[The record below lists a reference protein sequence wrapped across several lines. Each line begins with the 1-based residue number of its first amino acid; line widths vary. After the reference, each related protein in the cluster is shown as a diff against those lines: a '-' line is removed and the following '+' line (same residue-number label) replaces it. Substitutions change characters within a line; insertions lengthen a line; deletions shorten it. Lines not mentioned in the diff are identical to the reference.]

1 MRIHPSFYYLSSI
14 LVIIF
19 ILSLTAFLIPDR
31 KSSLSLDLFTKQNQN
46 SERGERG
53 IGLEKEED
61 EKDFHLTYRWRNLK
75 NQHNVVSFKISK
87 TELKTAEDEFG
98 YYPQD
103 LELFLSE
110 KREKMKTEMIEFLKK
125 FTQEKID
132 QSKYS
137 EYISIREIDSGSFTL
152 HISVPP
158 PMYKE
163 VKAEFDQIT
172 GELAK
177 EQTKYFKKIEDDQRK
192 HQEIYLN
199 QRGLRFIGDKIGVDY
214 GMIVARN
221 RPRLAHVVEKMLEI
235 SRSTTLHEILD
246 QMLSFI
252 QEIKYGLPPL
262 SELNKL
268 ILEFWVPPRVLVN
281 NMGDCDSKGV
291 AFAALWTNFKKYP
304 LLLIKIPNHMFLGL
318 AIPSFQ
324 EGGITI
330 NGLKY
335 TLFEITGPEKTPP
348 GMISAYSRMHL
359 EGGNYIY
366 ELIR

>member
-1 MRIHPSFYYLSSI
+1 MLAVY
-14 LVIIF
+14 
-19 ILSLTAFLIPDR
+19 LIPSAADLTSFELLLSQQQKDDQR
-31 KSSLSLDLFTKQNQN
+31 DSGISLK
-46 SERGERG
+46 
-53 IGLEKEED
+53 KEED
-61 EKDFHLTYRWRNLK
+61 EWDYHLTYRWKNFK
-75 NQHNVVSFKISK
+75 NQPNVLFFKISK
-87 TELKTAEDEFG
+87 AELKTAEDEFG
-98 YYPQD
+98 YFPQE

-110 KREKMKTEMIEFLKK
+110 KREKMKIEMINYLKE
-125 FTQEKID
+125 FTQNRIKR
-132 QSKYS
+132 SKYL

-158 PMYKE
+158 PLYEE

-172 GELAK
+172 RELAK
-177 EQTKYFKKIEDDQRK
+177 EQTKYFEKIEADQREQ
-192 HQEIYLN
+192 QEIYLN
-199 QRGLRFIGDKIGVDY
+199 ERGLRYIGDKIGVDY
-214 GMIVARN
+214 AMIVERN
-221 RPRLAHVVEKMLEI
+221 KSRVAHVLDKMLSI
-235 SRSTTLHEILD
+235 SRSRSLHDILG

-252 QEIKYGLPPL
+252 QMIKYGLPPL

-268 ILEFWVPPRVLVN
+268 ILEFWVPPKVLVN

-304 LLLIKIPNHMFLGL
+304 ILLIKIPNHMFIGL

-324 EGGITI
+324 EGGVTI

-335 TLFEITGPEKTPP
+335 TLCEVTGPKKTPP
-348 GMISAYSRMHL
+348 GIISAYSRMHL

>member
-1 MRIHPSFYYLSSI
+1 M
-14 LVIIF
+14 IF
-19 ILSLTAFLIPDR
+19 ILSLTAFLIPSR
-31 KSSLSLDLFTKQNQN
+31 TSSLSPELLTRQNQN
-46 SERGERG
+46 SERVEGRV
-53 IGLEKEED
+53 GLEKEED
-61 EKDFHLTYRWRNLK
+61 EKDFHLTYRWRNFK
-75 NQHNVVSFKISK
+75 DQRNAISFKISK
-87 TELKTAEDEFG
+87 ADLKAAEDEFG

-103 LELFLSE
+103 MELFLSE
-110 KREKMKTEMIEFLKK
+110 KREKMKIEMIEFLKE
-125 FTQEKID
+125 FTQERISR
-132 QSKYS
+132 SKYS

-158 PMYKE
+158 PIYKE

-172 GELAK
+172 GDLAK

-199 QRGLRFIGDKIGVDY
+199 QRGLRFVGDKIGVDY
-214 GMIVARN
+214 GLIVEKN
-221 RPRLAHVVEKMLEI
+221 KPRLAHIVEEMLEM
-235 SRSTTLHEILD
+235 SRSKSLHDILD

-252 QEIKYGLPPL
+252 QEVKYGLPPL

-281 NMGDCDSKGV
+281 NMGDCDSKGIV
-291 AFAALWTNFKKYP
+291 FAALWTNFKKYP

-318 AIPSFQ
+318 AIPSFL
-324 EGGITI
+324 EGGVTI

-335 TLFEITGPEKTPP
+335 TLFEVTGPEKTPP
-348 GMISAYSRMHL
+348 GMITAYSRMHL